1 MIRVDVRE
9 NDVEQALRRLKKL
22 LNREGTF
29 REMRM
34 RRHHEKPYLKRQRK
48 SREAVRR
55 ARKVEHK
62 RQSDM

>member
-1 MIRVDVRE
+1 MIRVDVRD

-34 RRHHEKPYLKRQRK
+34 RRHHEKPFLKRQRK
-48 SREAVRR
+48 LREAVRR
-55 ARKVEHK
+55 SRKIEQK